1 MTRSSVPVS
10 LRTSTTT
17 ASVSDIQQRLSGLN
31 PSDDKYLQLLL
42 ELLSHRDLKPH
53 ILGLQGNDLRGF
65 IELLDKVSKP

>member
-10 LRTSTTT
+10 LRTSTAT